1 MLGKTKEVDLAS
13 IEEIGATQHIIGK
26 DIAKFHCMYW
36 PRILL
41 SLQGYDQPKLPASVI
56 VHSHWLMNNQ
66 KMSKSIGNVVEP
78 MSLLQK
84 YSQDSLRLYFL
95 AKGPLSKDASF
106 RENKLLAMH
115 NDFLIDQ
122 YANLLQRT
130 LTAKKLV
137 KQLEFPIKRPL
148 DLGQQTAYYRCLA
161 DELDIDSI
169 AAHIDTVHFD
179 QLFSQ
184 VETLLK
190 KANAW
195 LSQSNFWEYGD

>member
-1 MLGKTKEVDLAS
+1 
-13 IEEIGATQHIIGK
+13 
-26 DIAKFHCMYW
+26 
-36 PRILL
+36 
-41 SLQGYDQPKLPASVI
+41 
-56 VHSHWLMNNQ
+56 
-66 KMSKSIGNVVEP
+66 
-78 MSLLQK
+78 
-84 YSQDSLRLYFL
+84 
-95 AKGPLSKDASF
+95 
-106 RENKLLAMH
+106 MH

-137 KQLEFPIKRPL
+137 KQLDFPIKRPL
-148 DLGQQTAYYRCLA
+148 DLGKQTAYYRCLA